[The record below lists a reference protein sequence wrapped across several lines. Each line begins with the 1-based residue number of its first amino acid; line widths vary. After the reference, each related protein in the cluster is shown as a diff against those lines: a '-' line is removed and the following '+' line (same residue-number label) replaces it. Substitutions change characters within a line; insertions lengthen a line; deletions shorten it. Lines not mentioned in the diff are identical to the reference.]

1 MEKATTG
8 AREAGTRLPKMVSW
22 YLPMFDKTQTLLRT
36 VLLLA
41 LVLIGGW
48 WTLFL
53 RGKLGDHE
61 AELRARETEIAS
73 LETDLVTAKGRAAD
87 LETDLSEAFAD
98 LVLKDAAIAG
108 LEDDVA
114 ERDAAIV
121 ELDAKL
127 IASEAEVQALS
138 VAMRLLKVDRR
149 VARIEVTSREDT
161 PEGPRTHF
169 VFTELGPDGQALGE
183 PRELSVEGTRVYLEA
198 LVIKFDDSYVE
209 AGDFLRG
216 TSVCLF
222 RRVFGE
228 RQRPDEGAVLETS
241 GSLPTAYGG
250 DQNPDPFYAELW
262 RHFWAY
268 AEDPKAAREM
278 GVRAL
283 HGEAPFIEARPGR
296 RYRIVLRSSGG
307 LSITPE

>member
-1 MEKATTG
+1 MNKLHSIL
-8 AREAGTRLPKMVSW
+8 R
-22 YLPMFDKTQTLLRT
+22 TLL
-36 VLLLA
+36 LLV

-61 AELRARETEIAS
+61 ADLRDANATIET
-73 LETDLVTAKGRAAD
+73 LETDLERAQQTAEGLTAQLGIAREELAQ
-87 LETDLSEAFAD
+87 
-98 LVLKDAAIAG
+98 KDIAIQG
-108 LEDDVA
+108 LEEDVA
-114 ERDAAIV
+114 ERDEHIDQLGR
-121 ELDAKL
+121 ELA
-127 IASEAEVQALS
+127 ASEAEVEALS
-138 VAMRLLKVDRR
+138 AAMTLLKVDRR
-149 VARIEVTSREDT
+149 MARIEVTGREAS
-161 PEGPRTHF
+161 PEGPRTQF
-169 VFTELGPDGQALGE
+169 RFTELGPDGTALAD
-183 PRELSVEGTRVYLEA
+183 PLELTVEGTRIYIEA

-222 RRVFGE
+222 ERAFGE
-228 RQRPDEGAVLETS
+228 RQRPDEGPELEGV
-241 GSLPTAYGG
+241 GSLPAAYADGRA
-250 DQNPDPFYAELW
+250 PDPFYADLW

-268 AEDPKAAREM
+268 AADPKSARAK

-296 RYRIVLRSSGG
+296 SYRVILRSSGG